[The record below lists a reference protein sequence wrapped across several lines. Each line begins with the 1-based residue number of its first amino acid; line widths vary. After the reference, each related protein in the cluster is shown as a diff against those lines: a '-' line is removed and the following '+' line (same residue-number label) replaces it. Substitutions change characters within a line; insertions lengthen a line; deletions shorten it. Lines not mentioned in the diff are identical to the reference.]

1 MTLAVYPPNILTG
14 ASSFDILSALLYIP
28 IVLTTPITSELRN
41 RVREL
46 RTVRGLSQQDLASR
60 AGLTRQTVSA
70 VENHRYAPGTA
81 AAFRLARVLNATV
94 DELFTLAEE
103 GGEQTVELAGPT
115 TQVGGRV
122 ALANVR
128 GRTVAHR
135 LSGVFAIHEGFAS
148 ADGMLPEG
156 RDSTLASLLVS
167 RDQLEKSA
175 LVMGCDPSLGILSAH
190 IARRGPDTRLVWL
203 PASSRGALR
212 AVARGEAHLA
222 GTHLLDRDGNASNV
236 GDARNALRETGGL
249 VVAFATWEQGLVV
262 AAGNPLDL
270 RTVADLKEKNA
281 RLINREP
288 GAGCRELLD
297 SLLAR
302 EGIEPAALA
311 GYDRIASGH
320 LAVARMVAIGGADA
334 GIALRAA
341 AQVLGLGFVPL
352 TSVRFDLA
360 VPRDLLATAPVA
372 RVMEI
377 LQSRD
382 FRREIDAIAGYEV
395 SEMGRVV
402 AEVAPAA

>member
-1 MTLAVYPPNILTG
+1 MTLAVYPPNVPTG
-14 ASSFDILSALLYIP
+14 ASSFDMLSALLYIP
-28 IVLTTPITSELRN
+28 IVLTTPITSELHN

-46 RTVRGLSQQDLASR
+46 RTARGLSQKDLASR

-70 VENHRYAPGTA
+70 IENHRYAPGTA

-94 DELFTLAEE
+94 DELFTLAED
-103 GGEQTVELAGPT
+103 GEQTVELAGPA
-115 TQVGGRV
+115 TQAGGRV

-135 LSGVFAIHEGFAS
+135 LSGVSAIQEGFAS
-148 ADGMLPEG
+148 ADGTLPEG
-156 RDSTLASLLVS
+156 RDCTLASLLVS

-175 LVMGCDPSLGILSAH
+175 LIMGCDPSLGILSAH

-212 AVARGEAHLA
+212 AQARGEAHLA

-236 GDARNALRETGGL
+236 GDARKALRKTGGL

-262 AAGNPLDL
+262 AARNPLGL
-270 RTVADLKEKNA
+270 HSVADLEEKNA
-281 RLINREP
+281 RMINREP
-288 GAGCRELLD
+288 GAGCREFLDALLV
-297 SLLAR
+297 R

-311 GYDRIASGH
+311 GYGRIASGH
-320 LAVARMVAIGGADA
+320 LDVARAVASGGADA

-360 VPRDLLATAPVA
+360 VPGDLLATAPVA

-382 FRREIDAIAGYEV
+382 FRREIDAIAGYDV